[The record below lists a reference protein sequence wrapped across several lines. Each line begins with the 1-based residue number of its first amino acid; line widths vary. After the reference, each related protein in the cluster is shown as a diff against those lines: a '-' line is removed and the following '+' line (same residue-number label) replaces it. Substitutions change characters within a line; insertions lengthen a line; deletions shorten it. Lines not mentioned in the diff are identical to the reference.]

1 MHRAAPT
8 TGSARNRLRHLLTS
22 ALAWRRSYY
31 PHSGHDRLLSATLC
45 IIIIITGGL
54 SGVERSRS
62 HESTPCLTVLGSS
75 IGGCQTN
82 VERCKVR
89 LHRPE
94 PCMTRS
100 AGRTIPVSWQRG
112 QTGPKGST
120 VIHGW
125 ISTGN
130 MAKKLETIGADNIS
144 EWRLVSML

>member
-1 MHRAAPT
+1 MPFGMWALVDPHNQVLDGDLDPLGEGAIFGMDIHGHARVCPRSVYST
-8 TGSARNRLRHLLTS
+8 TPPSS
-22 ALAWRRSYY
+22 S
-31 PHSGHDRLLSATLC
+31 SSC
-45 IIIIITGGL
+45 GL
-54 SGVERSRS
+54 SEVERSRS

-100 AGRTIPVSWQRG
+100 AGRTITVSWQRG
-112 QTGPKGST
+112 QAGPKGST

-130 MAKKLETIGADNIS
+130 MAKKT
-144 EWRLVSML
+144 

>member
-1 MHRAAPT
+1 MQP
-8 TGSARNRLRHLLTS
+8 SS
-22 ALAWRRSYY
+22 S
-31 PHSGHDRLLSATLC
+31 C
-45 IIIIITGGL
+45 GL
-54 SGVERSRS
+54 SEVERSRS

-112 QTGPKGST
+112 QAGPKGST

-125 ISTGN
+125 ISTGRVGKESTFSRRSTSDVESRESD
-130 MAKKLETIGADNIS
+130 MSALIPETCRAELGVRVKWHLGTIIASSVSQHADRFTI
-144 EWRLVSML
+144 